1 MRAPESSLNTP
12 LFEYTLMPTHMMSL
26 FHPREL
32 QDWEKDDGYGFMK
45 VRRPSALPW
54 FSHARLTDQLAGCLR
69 TRAAR

>member
-45 VRRPSALPW
+45 VRRPSALLALV
-54 FSHARLTDQLAGCLR
+54 FTRTTD
-69 TRAAR
+69 

>member
-1 MRAPESSLNTP
+1 MRGRYVYMRAPESSLNTP

-45 VRRPSALPW
+45 VRRPSAFLALV
-54 FSHARLTDQLAGCLR
+54 FTRTTD
-69 TRAAR
+69 